1 MFLNSYYDSD
11 KLILSVEEIDIQDSK
26 SMIQDISSHVEARIR
41 KKPSEY
47 YGNTGD
53 SNQLWERK
61 VFMSA
66 KLDRFNNI
74 KGFLHPDE
82 GKFLYELSSE
92 ECRGE
97 ICCRNWI
104 ILW

>member
-1 MFLNSYYDSD
+1 MLR
-11 KLILSVEEIDIQDSK
+11 LELER
-26 SMIQDISSHVEARIR
+26 SHQNI
-41 KKPSEY
+41 

-61 VFMSA
+61 VFMSV

-82 GKFLYELSSE
+82 GKFLYELSSILLDASAE
-92 ECRGE
+92 LSSTGITVSTRSNFFMLLIKRG
-97 ICCRNWI
+97 
-104 ILW
+104 

>member
-1 MFLNSYYDSD
+1 MSRLE
-11 KLILSVEEIDIQDSK
+11 LER
-26 SMIQDISSHVEARIR
+26 SHQNI
-41 KKPSEY
+41 

-82 GKFLYELSSE
+82 GKFLYELSSR
-92 ECRGE
+92 ECKRDLLLKLAP
-97 ICCRNWI
+97 IAANLLA
-104 ILW
+104 ILV

>member
-1 MFLNSYYDSD
+1 MLR
-11 KLILSVEEIDIQDSK
+11 LELER
-26 SMIQDISSHVEARIR
+26 SHRNI
-41 KKPSEY
+41 

-61 VFMSA
+61 VFMSV

-82 GKFLYELSSE
+82 GKFLYELSSR
-92 ECRGE
+92 ECKESFAVE
-97 ICCRNWI
+97 IGSYCG
-104 ILW
+104 